1 MTESQPASRERIGRH
16 PGDWIPRGFN
26 LLVALVSLI
35 LLAIFLFFTESGDPL
50 IFNYSSWLLM
60 LMGVLAV
67 VLAAF
72 GRAGL
77 KGKTRTN
84 QNLMLVCVSLVM
96 GFLFCEIALRIMAED
111 PWQKFRVIRKMRE
124 KGVDIYPSI
133 NPFGERLHRLAPVPD
148 VYTLLGNEG
157 YGWIKYHADENGFRN
172 PKGLYSSSERL
183 DAFAVG
189 DSFTMGCDVP
199 DESYWINRIREDEGM
214 AIYSAGVAAAS
225 PIQELARLMEYGI
238 PKRPRVVLWVFY
250 DNDYKGLQNEL
261 KSPFLLSYMPPGL
274 EKHFTVEQRAAP
286 EVMSAEELK
295 AWIDEK
301 LNNPIQQGFYSEDWR
316 KKPMI
321 TILRRRSRLVDQ
333 LIELTD
339 RQVLFHEE
347 TLEMTRK
354 YSDVFRDVLAAAGE
368 EVRKAGGE
376 LVFVYLPGIGYWLPE
391 TRGTFME
398 VRRRTLEITSSLGVP
413 VIDFKEAVDR
423 RGGDPF
429 RMFSGGKKGGHY
441 SKEGYRALA
450 EVVGKD
456 LRERLKEEREKDV
469 TAEERG
475 KRKEER
481 KGG

>member
-1 MTESQPASRERIGRH
+1 MTENQPASRKQTGRH

-50 IFNYSSWLLM
+50 LYKYSSRLLM
-60 LMGVLAV
+60 LMGVLAA
-67 VLAAF
+67 VLIAF
-72 GRAGL
+72 GRTAL
-77 KGKTRTN
+77 KGRTKTN
-84 QNLMLVCVSLVM
+84 QNLMLICVSLIM
-96 GFLFCEIALRIMAED
+96 GFLFCEVALRIMAED

-172 PKGLYSSSERL
+172 PKGLYSSHERL

-199 DESYWINRIREDEGM
+199 DESYWIQRIREDEGI
-214 AIYSAGVAAAS
+214 ALYSAGVAAAS

-261 KSPFLLSYMPPGL
+261 KSPFLLSFMPPGL
-274 EKHFTVEQRAAP
+274 EKHFKVKEAKDID
-286 EVMSAEELK
+286 VMSAEELK

-321 TILRRRSRLVDQ
+321 TILRRRSRLVDR

-347 TLEMTRK
+347 TLEMCER
-354 YSDVFRDVLAAAGE
+354 YSGVFRDVLAAADRG
-368 EVRKAGGE
+368 VSRVGGE

-391 TRGTFME
+391 TRDTFME
-398 VRRRTLEITSSLGVP
+398 VRRRTLEITSSLGIP
-413 VIDFKEAVDR
+413 VVDFKEAVDR
-423 RGGDPF
+423 LGGDPF
-429 RMFSGGKKGGHY
+429 RVFSGGKKGGHY

-456 LRERLKEEREKDV
+456 LSERLAQERE
-469 TAEERG
+469 
-475 KRKEER
+475 
-481 KGG
+481 GG